1 MEDEKEDKQ
10 ETPATV
16 TLTKEQ
22 FEALV
27 GKKKKKGKHSGRSH
41 QAS

>member
-1 MEDEKEDKQ
+1 MENEEDNKQ

-27 GKKKKKGKHSGRSH
+27 GKKEEKRK
-41 QAS
+41 A